1 MYSEVQRLMIDTQP
15 TIIINITDF
24 GDAIALCYLL
34 VIGEKERHGWLF
46 LVETI
51 NKFE

>member
-15 TIIINITDF
+15 TIIINITDL

-34 VIGEKERHGWLF
+34 VN
-46 LVETI
+46 T
-51 NKFE
+51 NKAFNKYW